1 MRLDA
6 CFPLLDERLTKSELI
21 FFCQLSHLT
30 FSIVQYF
37 LLKPV
42 EYVQVVPFLL
52 FKHCVTLVLDRIT
65 ESAAVYSRLKI
76 ILWHE

>member
-1 MRLDA
+1 MRLDT
-6 CFPLLDERLTKSELI
+6 CFPLLDKRLTKSELI

-42 EYVQVVPFLL
+42 EYVQVVSFLL
-52 FKHCVTLVLDRIT
+52 FKHSITFVFDRIA
-65 ESAAVYSRLKI
+65 ESAAVYSRL
-76 ILWHE
+76 